1 VSEIQFGKRY
11 RRKAVAWNDLE
22 EWMTPT
28 EITDEPMRPL
38 RLRYDSGAFL
48 SASVEWFLGNYELN
62 EAEATPD
69 PVNNPSHYKAGDI
82 ECVDLLRALHGE
94 EAFKIHC
101 HLTMVSYLFR
111 LGKKGDPAED
121 MRKAMRYGQYYLGE
135 DKSNVDN

>member
-11 RRKAVAWNDLE
+11 FLKAGSRSE
-22 EWMTPT
+22 CPT
-28 EITDEPMRPL
+28 MAFPIKYLDKGKAAIVVSTDRGER
-38 RLRYDSGAFL
+38 DSSVDAFL
-48 SASVEWFLGNYELN
+48 DHYELDDQP
-62 EAEATPD
+62 APD